1 MKKLKLYTAFHLN
14 LAFSSIPQ
22 EQYALAIDRCYWPMI
37 DILEKFENIKFGLE
51 FTGYTLEKIKEV
63 DYTFIEKLKELHSKG
78 KCEFLGSGMSQ
89 AIFPLIPEKVNV
101 KNIEIGN
108 KLYEEILGV
117 VPITGYVN
125 EQSYSDGIAEI
136 YSVNEYENLVMEYE
150 NSNLFNKYPKEF
162 KYKSHKVKAGEGELN
177 LVWNSSIAFQKLQ
190 RYAFGQITE
199 DDYLEYLNSNFDENK
214 DRALCLYG
222 SDLEIFDYK
231 PGNYDWFYSPKGSD
245 EMDRLY
251 HIFEFLNNSDRFE
264 FVLPKDVA
272 KQNNSNEFISIS
284 TAQYPLVCKK
294 QPKYNVVRWAVSGLQ
309 NAKMNTQCNRVYKDL
324 TFLSKFNKDDEV
336 MWKNLC
342 LLYGSDYRTKTTE
355 SKFTE
360 YHSLLGKTEMLI
372 EEQLDLVEK
381 FNENEYAFCLINTNE
396 HIIED
401 KFIYECVVKFKQG
414 QIFKDECH
422 LLINDIKVNFQFEDI
437 EYYRD
442 GSIRSCKVVMEL
454 PVIEPQEKIYGKFV
468 KGINCAGNIQ
478 YRIKDNVIETE
489 KVKIE
494 FSTSKKGT
502 IEKLILNDISDNSI
516 LGSIKHGYYDDITYS
531 VDYFSGHTI
540 LREKSL
546 NQITDLDKSNIIYP
560 DKDDKFN
567 IRVPIKS
574 KVNGEFGDIWKIYY
588 IYINQ
593 SRIDIEY
600 NFRFKDICPIFFR
613 TGILT
618 FNPECFNIDTLRY
631 KTHNGGKMEE
641 YQLNSKEFNQTDMIS
656 LNISANSC
664 MGATDEKFIIGD
676 DKKEVVIQR
685 DNSLLYTVPML
696 EYREIDDKYIMRL
709 YHSLSETDD
718 TGSVFWRGHS
728 KFKMSITNTQSNLFN
743 NGIFFSKNTENN

>member
-51 FTGYTLEKIKEV
+51 LTGYTLEKIKEV

-89 AIFPLIPEKVNV
+89 AIFPLIPKKVNV

-125 EQSYSDGIAEI
+125 EQSYSDGIAES

-199 DDYLEYLNSNFDENK
+199 VEYLEYLNSHFDEDK

-231 PGNYDWFYSPKGSD
+231 PGNYDWFYNPKGSD

-251 HIFEFLNNSDRFE
+251 HIFELLNNSDKFE
-264 FVLPKDVA
+264 FVLPKEVA

-309 NAKMNTQCNRVYKDL
+309 NTKMNTECNRVYEDL
-324 TFLSKFNKDDEV
+324 TFLSKFNKDNEV

-360 YHSLLGKTEMLI
+360 YHSLLGKTELLI
-372 EEQLDLVEK
+372 EEKLDFIK
-381 FNENEYAFCLINTNE
+381 KINEHKHDFCLLNTNE

-401 KFIYECVVKFKQG
+401 KFIYECNVKFKQG
-414 QIFKDECH
+414 EIFKDKCK
-422 LLINDIKVNFQFEDI
+422 LIINGSNVNFQFEDI

-442 GSIRSCKVVMEL
+442 DSIRECIVVMEL
-454 PVIEPQEKIYGKFV
+454 PKLKAKEKAYGKFV
-468 KGINCAGNIQ
+468 EAITTETNLQ
-478 YRIKDNVIETE
+478 YTIKENVIETK
-489 KVKIE
+489 KVSIT
-494 FSTSKKGT
+494 FSRVKKGT
-502 IEKLILNDISDNSI
+502 IENLILKDISDKSI
-516 LGSIKHGYYDDITYS
+516 LGTVKHGYYDDITYAA
-531 VDYFSGHTI
+531 DYFSGHTI

-560 DKDDKFN
+560 DKEDIFN
-567 IRVPIKS
+567 IRIPVKS
-574 KVNGEFGDIWKIYY
+574 KINGEFGELWKIYY

-593 SRIDIEY
+593 NRVDIEY
-600 NFRFKDICPIFFR
+600 NFRFKDTNPIFFR

-618 FNPECFNIDTLRY
+618 FNPEYFDVNNLRY
-631 KTHNGGKMEE
+631 KAHNGGKLEE
-641 YQLNSKEFNQTDMIS
+641 YKLKGTEFNQTDMVS
-656 LNISANSC
+656 LNISSNSC
-664 MGATDEKFIIGD
+664 IGATEEIFIIGD
-676 DKKEVVIQR
+676 NKKEVVIQR
-685 DNSLLYTVPML
+685 DNSLLYTIPML
-696 EYREIDDKYIMRL
+696 EYREIDEKYMMRL

-718 TGSVFWRGHS
+718 TGSIFWRGHS
-728 KFKMSITNTQSNLFN
+728 KFKMSITNTQNNLFE
-743 NGIFFSKNTENN
+743 NGIFCVEKTEQN

>member
-1 MKKLKLYTAFHLN
+1 MTKLKLYTAFHLN

-22 EQYALAIDRCYWPMI
+22 EQYALAIDRCYWPML
-37 DILEKFENIKFGLE
+37 DILEKYENLKFGLE
-51 FTGYTLEKIKEV
+51 FTGYTLEKIREV
-63 DYTFIEKLKELHSKG
+63 DYTFIEKLKELHEKG

-101 KNIEIGN
+101 KNIEMGN
-108 KLYEEILGV
+108 KVYEEILDI

-125 EQSYSDGIAEI
+125 EQCYSDGIAEC
-136 YSVNEYENLVMEYE
+136 YYANSYKNLIMEYE

-162 KYKSHKVKAGEGELN
+162 QYKSHKIQAGEGELD
-177 LVWNSSIAFQKLQ
+177 LVWNSSIAFQKFQ
-190 RYAFGQITE
+190 RYAFGQITKE
-199 DDYLEYLNSNFDENK
+199 EYIGYLNSHIDQNK

-231 PGNYDWFYSPKGSD
+231 PGNYDWLYNPKGSD

-251 HIFEFLNNSDRFE
+251 DIFEVLNSSNEFE
-264 FVLPKDVA
+264 FVLPKDIA
-272 KQNNSNEFISIS
+272 DQNNSNEFISIS

-309 NAKMNTQCNRVYKDL
+309 NTKMNTECNRLYEDL
-324 TFLSKFNKDDEV
+324 ALLSNLNKDNEV
-336 MWKNLC
+336 IWKNLC

-360 YHSLLGKTEMLI
+360 YHSLLGKTETLI
-372 EEQLDLVEK
+372 EEELNSVEN
-381 FNENEYAFCLINTNE
+381 FDEDEYDFCLINSNE
-396 HIIED
+396 YEIED
-401 KFIYECVVKFKQG
+401 KFIYECIIKFKQG
-414 QIFKDECH
+414 HMFKDESY
-422 LLINDIKVNFQFEDI
+422 LLVNDIKVNFQFEDI

-442 GSIRSCKVVMEL
+442 KSIRNCKVVMEL
-454 PVIEPQEKIYGKFV
+454 PSVKPQEKVYGKFV
-468 KGINCAGNIQ
+468 RGINCKSDPK
-478 YRIKDNVIETE
+478 YTIKDNIIETE
-489 KVKIE
+489 KVRIE
-494 FSTSKKGT
+494 FSTVKKGT
-502 IEKLILNDISDNSI
+502 IETLMLKDVSDKSI
-516 LGSIKHGYYDDITYS
+516 LGSVKHGYYNDITYS
-531 VDYFSGHTI
+531 ADYFSGHTI

-560 DKDDKFN
+560 DKDHKFN
-567 IRVPIKS
+567 IRIPVKS
-574 KVNGEFGDIWKIYY
+574 KISGEFGELWKIYY

-593 SRIDIEY
+593 NRVDIEY
-600 NFRFKDICPIFFR
+600 NFRFKDTCPIFFR

-618 FNPECFNIDTLRY
+618 FNPEFFNMNSLNY

-641 YQLNSKEFNQTDMIS
+641 YKLRSTEFNQTEMVS

-664 MGATDEKFIIGD
+664 MGSTNGKFIIGD

-685 DNSLLYTVPML
+685 DNSLLYTAPMF
-696 EYREIDDKYIMRL
+696 EYREIDGKYMMRL

-718 TGSVFWRGHS
+718 TGSIFWRGHS
-728 KFKMSITNTQSNLFN
+728 KFKMSITNIQSNLFH
-743 NGIFFSKNTENN
+743 NGIFYMRKLEHN

>member
-89 AIFPLIPEKVNV
+89 AIFPLIPEKVNI

-136 YSVNEYENLVMEYE
+136 YYINEYENLVMEYE

-231 PGNYDWFYSPKGSD
+231 PGNYDWFYNPKGSD

-251 HIFEFLNNSDRFE
+251 HIFELLNKSDKFE
-264 FVLPKDVA
+264 FVLPREVA
-272 KQNNSNEFISIS
+272 KRNNSNKFISIS

-309 NAKMNTQCNRVYKDL
+309 NTKMNTECNRVYENL
-324 TFLSKFNKDDEV
+324 TFLNKFNKDNEV
-336 MWKNLC
+336 IWKNLC

-360 YHSLLGKTEMLI
+360 YHSLLGKTELLI
-372 EEQLDLVEK
+372 EEKLDFIK
-381 FNENEYAFCLINTNE
+381 KINEHKHDFCLLNTNE

-401 KFIYECVVKFKQG
+401 KFIYECNVKFKEG
-414 QIFKDECH
+414 EIFKDKCK
-422 LLINDIKVNFQFEDI
+422 LIINGSNVNFQFEEI

-442 GSIRSCKVVMEL
+442 NSIRKCIVVMEL
-454 PVIEPQEKIYGKFV
+454 PKLKAKEKAYGKFV
-468 KGINCAGNIQ
+468 EAITAENNIQ
-478 YRIKDNVIETE
+478 YTIKENVIETK
-489 KVKIE
+489 KVNIT
-494 FSTSKKGT
+494 FSRVKKGT
-502 IEKLILNDISDNSI
+502 IENLILKDISDKSI
-516 LGSIKHGYYDDITYS
+516 LGTVKHGYYDNIRY
-531 VDYFSGHTI
+531 VADYFSGHTI

-546 NQITDLDKSNIIYP
+546 NQITDLDKSKIIYP
-560 DKDDKFN
+560 DNKDIFN
-567 IRVPIKS
+567 IRIPVKY
-574 KVNGEFGDIWKIYY
+574 KVNGEFGELWKIYY

-593 SRIDIEY
+593 NRVDIEY
-600 NFRFKDICPIFFR
+600 NFRFKDTNPIFFR

-618 FNPECFNIDTLRY
+618 FNPEYFDLNNLMY
-631 KTHNGGKMEE
+631 KTHNGGKLEE
-641 YQLNSKEFNQTDMIS
+641 YKLKGTEFNQTEMVSLSIS
-656 LNISANSC
+656 SNSC
-664 MGATDEKFIIGD
+664 MGATEGIFIIGD
-676 DKKEVVIQR
+676 NKKEVVIQR
-685 DNSLLYTVPML
+685 DNSLLYTIPML
-696 EYREIDDKYIMRL
+696 EYREIGEKYMMRL
-709 YHSLSETDD
+709 HHSLSETDD
-718 TGSVFWRGHS
+718 TGSIFWRGHS
-728 KFKMSITNTQSNLFN
+728 KFKMSITNTQNNLFK
-743 NGIFFSKNTENN
+743 NGILYVEKIEQN